1 MSYRSLLLVCLATLG
16 LAVAGWGQADGKIA
30 FTSWREGAG
39 DVWIMNAD
47 GSAPVN
53 LTQGRHADC
62 ERLAWSPDGTKIA
75 YRAFSADPDSGWA
88 DYSVAYT
95 WVMDADG
102 GNPQQLAHLTEN
114 RAEPLFWAEDGSS
127 IYSYLRHPLYELF
140 LVPLDGSGSSLMDW
154 RDAAGIVQRFLDNRG
169 RSPDGTKQASVS
181 FLLDD
186 ESDQTLIFIDDI
198 DEDGQIK
205 VTRPIAL
212 FTLGQPIDVD
222 FSSWDPGPNVWSSH
236 SVWAPW
242 GPPAWAPNGMRVAFN
257 LSTPDNSFPYWE
269 IWAVDIDG
277 SNLVNL
283 TNGLDGFSPVWQ
295 PVSHSDAATSIEAQ
309 SWGRIKEL
317 FSTGTR

>member
-1 MSYRSLLLVCLATLG
+1 MSYRSLLIVCLATLG

-30 FTSWREGAG
+30 FTSWRAGAG

-47 GSAPVN
+47 GSDPVN

-95 WVMDADG
+95 YVMDADG
-102 GNPQQLAHLTEN
+102 GNPQQLAHLTET
-114 RAEPLFWAEDGSS
+114 RSEQLFWAEDGSS
-127 IYSYLRHPLYELF
+127 IYSYLRHPRYELF
-140 LVPLDGSGSSLMDW
+140 VVPLDGSGSSLMDW
-154 RDAAGIVQRFLDNRG
+154 KDAAGIVQRFLYNRG
-169 RSPDGTKQASVS
+169 RSPDGTRQARVWY
-181 FLLDD
+181 DGAG
-186 ESDQTLIFIDDI
+186 QTLISMDDI
-198 DEDGQIK
+198 DEGRQIK
-205 VTRPIAL
+205 ATRPIAL
-212 FTLGQPIDVD
+212 FTLGQPSDVD
-222 FSSWDPGPNVWSSH
+222 LSSWNSGPGVWSSDFLW
-236 SVWAPW
+236 SPW
-242 GPPAWAPNGMRVAFN
+242 GPPTWAPNGMRVAFN

-283 TNGLDGFSPVWQ
+283 TNGLHGFSPVWQ
-295 PVSHSDAATSIEAQ
+295 PVSHSDAATSIESQ